1 MTNNAIE
8 AACLLKPKNI
18 FPTIVHARFVKPLD
32 TQMLSEIA
40 SKHRIIIT
48 IEENSIVGGF
58 GEQVA
63 RFFAEQNLP
72 QKINILAI
80 PDRFIE
86 QGAREILLRNLALDA
101 VGIANKIEQIYHKLE

>member
-1 MTNNAIE
+1 
-8 AACLLKPKNI
+8 
-18 FPTIVHARFVKPLD
+18 VKPLD

-63 RFFAEQNLP
+63 RYFAEQNLP

-80 PDRFIE
+80 PDHFIE